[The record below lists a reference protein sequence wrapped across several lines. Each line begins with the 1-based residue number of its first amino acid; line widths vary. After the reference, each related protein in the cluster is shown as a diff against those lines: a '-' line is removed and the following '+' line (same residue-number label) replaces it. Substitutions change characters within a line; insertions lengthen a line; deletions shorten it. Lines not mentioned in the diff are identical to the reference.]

1 MIPKDASISNDF
13 RSFVLV
19 IFNLILSC
27 YIKPNL
33 DCNYTFPINLASNA
47 IPFGA
52 NQSDKCNY
60 NPNLLLFN
68 YIENSSCTVI
78 KEQPIPSY

>member
-1 MIPKDASISNDF
+1 MVI
-13 RSFVLV
+13 LV
-19 IFNLILSC
+19 KIRKNAQRESHSQSC
-27 YIKPNL
+27 SVKPNL